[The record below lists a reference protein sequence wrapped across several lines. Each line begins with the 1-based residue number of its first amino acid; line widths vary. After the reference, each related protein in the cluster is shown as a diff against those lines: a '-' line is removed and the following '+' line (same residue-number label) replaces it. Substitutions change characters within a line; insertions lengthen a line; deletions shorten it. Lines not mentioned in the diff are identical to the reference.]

1 MDGSK
6 NSSLSDS
13 SYFYLL
19 SMVVKRNCYFL
30 TLLTLLPPGYY
41 VYIEASNMGLGD
53 NAWLVSQIYSPTE
66 TCFKFWYH
74 MYGSGKLPSLQW

>member
-1 MDGSK
+1 MDQRISIFQIP
-6 NSSLSDS
+6 LIFI
-13 SYFYLL
+13 YVCQEELL
-19 SMVVKRNCYFL
+19 LILYPFI
-30 TLLTLLPPGYY
+30 PPGYY